1 MTASDAERKLRELSF
16 LHEVAQLASSARD
29 WDEMLRVVIG
39 RTTDAMGAEVSSL
52 YLLKRSDGL
61 LRLVATNGLNRGGI
75 GRATLRVGEG
85 IVGWVANARIPLA
98 ARDVRTDPRWKWVP
112 EVDEKRF
119 TSMLSVPVV
128 ARDEVIG
135 VMNVQTVQP
144 RDFGREEID
153 FLQTIANQVAG
164 IIEKGRLQRES
175 DRKLREVSALFEV
188 SNVLT
193 STLDLDEVLSL
204 IVDRLVRVYPGASGA
219 ILLREEDEAVRERAR
234 TGELG
239 KTAGAAAQRALDE
252 RRPIVA
258 FDHIAVPLIANDRLL
273 GAVVLQ
279 VPDYK
284 EFLEEEVRFVG
295 ALANQ
300 AALAIDKASLYAL
313 ERKTTESLRELE
325 RARSGSGTWRPAERA
340 VADLRAVCA
349 GRRKRRG
356 AGLGHRT
363 LRVAARRRRSGR
375 RHLGRGLTRW
385 RRRGLRVHGA
395 ARARDRRPG
404 VALSTVLV
412 VDDERALVGMVASL
426 LGEEGYEIVTAYDGE
441 TALRR
446 HAEESPDLVILDR
459 KLPKLSGDEVCKRIR
474 ASSTTPILM
483 LTGERGADERA
494 KLLDLGADDY
504 LEKPFSARELRSRVR
519 ALLRRATSTASKQ
532 AAASVGRLRVDP
544 KTHVAS
550 VDDQALDLT
559 PTEFRL
565 LTALITRPG
574 EVLERRALLR
584 AGWPEERDPDP
595 EWLKAHLARLRSK
608 LDLAGAPALANVRG
622 VGYRLG

>member
-1 MTASDAERKLRELSF
+1 M
-16 LHEVAQLASSARD
+16 
-29 WDEMLRVVIG
+29 
-39 RTTDAMGAEVSSL
+39 
-52 YLLKRSDGL
+52 
-61 LRLVATNGLNRGGI
+61 
-75 GRATLRVGEG
+75 
-85 IVGWVANARIPLA
+85 
-98 ARDVRTDPRWKWVP
+98 
-112 EVDEKRF
+112 
-119 TSMLSVPVV
+119 
-128 ARDEVIG
+128 
-135 VMNVQTVQP
+135 
-144 RDFGREEID
+144 
-153 FLQTIANQVAG
+153 
-164 IIEKGRLQRES
+164 
-175 DRKLREVSALFEV
+175 
-188 SNVLT
+188 
-193 STLDLDEVLSL
+193 
-204 IVDRLVRVYPGASGA
+204 
-219 ILLREEDEAVRERAR
+219 
-234 TGELG
+234 
-239 KTAGAAAQRALDE
+239 
-252 RRPIVA
+252 
-258 FDHIAVPLIANDRLL
+258 
-273 GAVVLQ
+273 
-279 VPDYK
+279 
-284 EFLEEEVRFVG
+284 
-295 ALANQ
+295 
-300 AALAIDKASLYAL
+300 
-313 ERKTTESLRELE
+313 
-325 RARSGSGTWRPAERA
+325 
-340 VADLRAVCA
+340 
-349 GRRKRRG
+349 
-356 AGLGHRT
+356 
-363 LRVAARRRRSGR
+363 
-375 RHLGRGLTRW
+375 
-385 RRRGLRVHGA
+385 
-395 ARARDRRPG
+395 
-404 VALSTVLV
+404 

-426 LGEEGYEIVTAYDGE
+426 LGEEGCEIVTAYDGE

-608 LDLAGAPALANVRG
+608 LDAAGAPALANVRG

>member
-1 MTASDAERKLRELSF
+1 M
-16 LHEVAQLASSARD
+16 
-29 WDEMLRVVIG
+29 
-39 RTTDAMGAEVSSL
+39 
-52 YLLKRSDGL
+52 
-61 LRLVATNGLNRGGI
+61 
-75 GRATLRVGEG
+75 
-85 IVGWVANARIPLA
+85 
-98 ARDVRTDPRWKWVP
+98 
-112 EVDEKRF
+112 
-119 TSMLSVPVV
+119 
-128 ARDEVIG
+128 
-135 VMNVQTVQP
+135 
-144 RDFGREEID
+144 
-153 FLQTIANQVAG
+153 
-164 IIEKGRLQRES
+164 
-175 DRKLREVSALFEV
+175 
-188 SNVLT
+188 
-193 STLDLDEVLSL
+193 
-204 IVDRLVRVYPGASGA
+204 
-219 ILLREEDEAVRERAR
+219 
-234 TGELG
+234 
-239 KTAGAAAQRALDE
+239 
-252 RRPIVA
+252 
-258 FDHIAVPLIANDRLL
+258 
-273 GAVVLQ
+273 
-279 VPDYK
+279 
-284 EFLEEEVRFVG
+284 
-295 ALANQ
+295 
-300 AALAIDKASLYAL
+300 
-313 ERKTTESLRELE
+313 
-325 RARSGSGTWRPAERA
+325 
-340 VADLRAVCA
+340 
-349 GRRKRRG
+349 
-356 AGLGHRT
+356 
-363 LRVAARRRRSGR
+363 
-375 RHLGRGLTRW
+375 
-385 RRRGLRVHGA
+385 
-395 ARARDRRPG
+395 
-404 VALSTVLV
+404 

-584 AGWPEERDPDP
+584 AGWPEEHDPDP

-608 LDLAGAPALANVRG
+608 LDAAGAPALANVRG

>member
-1 MTASDAERKLRELSF
+1 
-16 LHEVAQLASSARD
+16 
-29 WDEMLRVVIG
+29 
-39 RTTDAMGAEVSSL
+39 
-52 YLLKRSDGL
+52 
-61 LRLVATNGLNRGGI
+61 
-75 GRATLRVGEG
+75 
-85 IVGWVANARIPLA
+85 
-98 ARDVRTDPRWKWVP
+98 
-112 EVDEKRF
+112 
-119 TSMLSVPVV
+119 
-128 ARDEVIG
+128 
-135 VMNVQTVQP
+135 
-144 RDFGREEID
+144 
-153 FLQTIANQVAG
+153 
-164 IIEKGRLQRES
+164 
-175 DRKLREVSALFEV
+175 
-188 SNVLT
+188 
-193 STLDLDEVLSL
+193 
-204 IVDRLVRVYPGASGA
+204 
-219 ILLREEDEAVRERAR
+219 
-234 TGELG
+234 
-239 KTAGAAAQRALDE
+239 
-252 RRPIVA
+252 
-258 FDHIAVPLIANDRLL
+258 
-273 GAVVLQ
+273 
-279 VPDYK
+279 
-284 EFLEEEVRFVG
+284 
-295 ALANQ
+295 
-300 AALAIDKASLYAL
+300 
-313 ERKTTESLRELE
+313 
-325 RARSGSGTWRPAERA
+325 
-340 VADLRAVCA
+340 
-349 GRRKRRG
+349 
-356 AGLGHRT
+356 
-363 LRVAARRRRSGR
+363 
-375 RHLGRGLTRW
+375 
-385 RRRGLRVHGA
+385 
-395 ARARDRRPG
+395 
-404 VALSTVLV
+404 V

-608 LDLAGAPALANVRG
+608 LDAAGAPALANVRG